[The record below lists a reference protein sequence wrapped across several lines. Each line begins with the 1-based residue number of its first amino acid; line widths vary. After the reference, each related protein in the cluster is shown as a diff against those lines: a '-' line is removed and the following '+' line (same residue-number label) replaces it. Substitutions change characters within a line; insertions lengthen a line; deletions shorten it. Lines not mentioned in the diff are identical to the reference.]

1 MPARPHGRIVRIAYI
16 GQTATTDSEHCWSGV
31 IREPVTPV
39 LVIGVVL
46 APVLASPFAL
56 VEQGIELPS
65 VPP

>member
-1 MPARPHGRIVRIAYI
+1 M
-16 GQTATTDSEHCWSGV
+16 